1 MLIFCLAALEGFDF
15 LLDFPALDDDP
26 VGARFALFCFLAE
39 GASARLSMMMM
50 RRKKKR
56 KKRKKKKRRM
66 PWYRDY
72 FTLRFLEDD
81 DDADPPAPAPSEL
94 LPALIRSTKSAKVSS
109 SSSSLLEMTTT
120 RLVPRDMALLLVRK
134 KQSPRA

>member
-26 VGARFALFCFLAE
+26 VGARFALFCFWAE
-39 GASARLSMMMM
+39 GASCAAFDDDEEEEEEEEEEEADAVVPRL
-50 RRKKKR
+50 
-56 KKRKKKKRRM
+56 
-66 PWYRDY
+66 

-120 RLVPRDMALLLVRK
+120 RLVPRDMASCSSA
-134 KQSPRA
+134 KQSLRA